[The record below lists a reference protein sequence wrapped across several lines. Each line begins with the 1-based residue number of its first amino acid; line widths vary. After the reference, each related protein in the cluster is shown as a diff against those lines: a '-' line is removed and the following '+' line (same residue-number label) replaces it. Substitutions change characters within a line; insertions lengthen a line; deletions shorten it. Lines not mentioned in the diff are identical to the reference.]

1 MYMDWTEIVSA
12 KRKNNGILKFN
23 MGYDDKTLHSLKTVE
38 SQQKYIAHG
47 FKKKVMLMQKM
58 GL

>member
-23 MGYDDKTLHSLKTVE
+23 MGYDDKTLHSLKTE
-38 SQQKYIAHG
+38 
-47 FKKKVMLMQKM
+47 VMAARSL
-58 GL
+58 GTCTAI